1 MPAVTVECAPL
12 DNVIRP
18 GAVPGPSGVLLAD
31 RRFVGQIDLRLR
43 SGVVETAGRALGTA
57 LPVAP
62 NSTSDG
68 AFWRACWLGPDEW
81 LLLVE
86 DARRG
91 ELLAR
96 IAEGLAGY
104 GHAATD
110 VTDARAVLRLTG
122 PCARSILAK
131 GCPLDL
137 HPRVFAPGQVAQ
149 SLLARVPVILLPLD
163 EAGYDLFVPRSYA
176 SFLWDWLLDAGA
188 EFGLRIEESG
198 ITPLS

>member
-1 MPAVTVECAPL
+1 MTVECAPL

-43 SGVVETAGRALGTA
+43 AGVAETAGRALGAA
-57 LPVAP
+57 LPLAP
-62 NSTSDG
+62 NTTTEG

-86 DARRG
+86 DTRRA
-91 ELLAR
+91 ELLER
-96 IAEGLAGY
+96 IATGLAGY

-137 HPRVFAPGQVAQ
+137 HPRVLAPGQVAQ
-149 SLLARVPVILLPLD
+149 SLLARVGVMLLPLD
-163 EAGYDLFVPRSYA
+163 DSGYDIFVPRSYA
-176 SFLWDWLLDAGA
+176 GFLWEWLLDAGA
-188 EFGLRIEESG
+188 EFGLRVEETGVS
-198 ITPLS
+198 PLS